1 MQEGFFGYRP
11 KSAIDFSPC
20 NSEEPYKLALG
31 HGYFA
36 FSPADNLHTISP
48 LEVVAPRVQTDCSL
62 GLYSIFRIHA
72 VSSMLLFL
80 PMLAIAIVP
89 IVIVSFTVTLSS
101 SLFFS

>member
-1 MQEGFFGYRP
+1 MQDGFFGYRP

-31 HGYFA
+31 HGYIA
-36 FSPADNLHTISP
+36 CTPADNLHTISP
-48 LEVVAPRVQTDCSL
+48 LEVAAPRVQTDCSL

-80 PMLAIAIVP
+80 LALTIIIAPMVIASVS
-89 IVIVSFTVTLSS
+89 IVSF